1 MADTVPVP
9 ASYVA
14 PNINTVYTKTS
25 GKISSVETDIN
36 SQLSSLKDGG
46 ELTQADLLKLQY
58 NIARYTITVST
69 YSSVMKEFSDTLKQ
83 TANKIS

>member
-1 MADTVPVP
+1 MATQPNIDTV
-9 ASYVA
+9 Y
-14 PNINTVYTKTS
+14 NKTNEKVS
-25 GKISSVETDIN
+25 TVETDIN
-36 SQLSSLKDGG
+36 TQLASLKGGG

>member
-1 MADTVPVP
+1 MATQPNIDTV
-9 ASYVA
+9 YE
-14 PNINTVYTKTS
+14 KTNAKVS
-25 GKISSVETDIN
+25 AVETEIN
-36 SQLSSLKDGG
+36 AQLDSLKGGG

>member
-1 MADTVPVP
+1 MATQPNIDTV
-9 ASYVA
+9 YD
-14 PNINTVYTKTS
+14 KTNVKVS
-25 GKISSVETDIN
+25 AVETEIN
-36 SQLSSLKDGG
+36 AQLDSLKGGG